1 MSLVFLLDT
10 NILSEPTRQSPNT
23 QIIKKIIQYQYQI
36 ALAAPVYYELLTG
49 SRRLPQSKRRDK
61 LETYLN
67 EFISTL
73 PVLPYGDK
81 AADWHSAEQVRL
93 SNKGLAPAFIDSQIA
108 AIAATNRLIMVT
120 RNVEDFQHFSG
131 LDVENWFC

>member
-1 MSLVFLLDT
+1 MHSHAGAW
-10 NILSEPTRQSPNT
+10 ER
-23 QIIKKIIQYQYQI
+23 
-36 ALAAPVYYELLTG
+36 E
-49 SRRLPQSKRRDK
+49 
-61 LETYLN
+61 
-67 EFISTL
+67 
-73 PVLPYGDK
+73 K

-93 SNKGLAPAFIDSQIA
+93 SNKGLTPAFIDSQIA